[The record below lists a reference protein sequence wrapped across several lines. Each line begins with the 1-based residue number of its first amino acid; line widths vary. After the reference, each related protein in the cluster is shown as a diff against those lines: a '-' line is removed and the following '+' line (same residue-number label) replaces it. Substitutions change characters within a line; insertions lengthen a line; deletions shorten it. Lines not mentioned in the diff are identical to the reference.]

1 MFIREQC
8 VSRYVTKPANFS
20 AEEQD
25 QLFRLLRQLDGDS
38 SATQRDLAAAV
49 GVSLG
54 RLNTLLRSATDASLV
69 ERITKDSADKRQRV
83 AYALTLKGASEK
95 NRLTDIFLARKFAE
109 YDALHAEL
117 TGTASGFSPLKGR
130 TKLMQNNLAP
140 IPELYV
146 SYDSAQKLKVEAADL
161 TSHDL
166 TPRQI
171 CDLELLM
178 NGGFNPLK
186 GFLSEADYDSV
197 VDNMR
202 LTTGELW
209 PMPITLDVS
218 KDFADSI
225 ELGQDIALRDQ
236 EGVILG
242 TMTVT
247 DKWVPNKAKEA
258 EKVFGA
264 DDLAHPA
271 VNYLHHTAGEV
282 YLGGPVTGIQQPV
295 HYDFRARRDTPNELR
310 AYFRKMGWRKIV
322 AFQTRNP
329 LHRAHQELTFRA
341 AREAEANLLIHP
353 VVGLTKPGD
362 IDHFTRVRCYEAVL
376 DQYPASTTT
385 MSLLNLAM
393 RMAGPREA
401 VWHGL
406 IRKNH
411 GCTHFI
417 VGRDHAGPGKNSAG
431 EDFYGPYDAQDL
443 FREHQEEIGITM
455 VDFKHMV
462 YVQERAQYEPADEIA
477 DKDDVTILNISGTE
491 LRRRLAEGL
500 EIPEWFSFPTVVQ
513 ELRKSK
519 PPRAKQGFTVFF
531 TGFSGS
537 GKSTIA
543 NALMV
548 KLMEMGG
555 RPVTLLDGDI
565 VRKNLSSELGFSK
578 EHRDLNIRRI
588 GYVASE
594 ITKNGGIAIC
604 APIAPYASTRRAVR
618 EDIEAFGAFV
628 EVHVATTIEECERRD
643 RKGLYKLAREGKIK
657 EFTGISDPY
666 DVPEN
671 PELSVET
678 ENVEVDNCAHQV
690 LLKLES
696 MGLIKA

>member
-1 MFIREQC
+1 MSSQM
-8 VSRYVTKPANFS
+8 TKPNF
-20 AEEQD
+20 EEED
-25 QLFRLLRQLDGDS
+25 LLFRLLRQLDTAPDASQRATS
-38 SATQRDLAAAV
+38 SAI

-54 RLNTLLRSATDASLV
+54 RLNALLRTTADAGLITIS
-69 ERITKDSADKRQRV
+69 ERAGPDKRQRF
-83 AYALTLKGASEK
+83 AYSLTSRGAKEK
-95 NRLTDIFLARKFAE
+95 VRLTDQFLARKLEE
-109 YDALHAEL
+109 YNALHAEL
-117 TGTASGFSPLKGR
+117 TGTASGLAPIKHR
-130 TKLMQNNLAP
+130 THPMQNNLAP

-146 SYDSAQKLKVEAADL
+146 SYESAQKLKVEAADL
-161 TSHDL
+161 VSHDL

-186 GFLSEADYDSV
+186 GFLSEADYNGV
-197 VDNMR
+197 VENMR
-202 LTTGELW
+202 LADGQLW
-209 PMPITLDVS
+209 PMPITLDVTE
-218 KDFADSI
+218 DFAASLEI
-225 ELGQDIALRDQ
+225 GQDIALRDQ
-236 EGVILG
+236 EGVILA

-247 DKWVPNKAKEA
+247 DRWEPNKSLEA

-264 DDLAHPA
+264 DDDAHPA
-271 VNYLHHTAGEV
+271 VNYLHNQAGKI

-310 AYFRKMGWRKIV
+310 AYFRKLGWRKVV

-341 AREAEANLLIHP
+341 AKEAEANLLIHP
-353 VVGLTKPGD
+353 VVGMTKPGD
-362 IDHFTRVRCYEAVL
+362 VDHFTRVRCYEAVL
-376 DQYPASTTT
+376 DKYPQSTTT

-401 VWHGL
+401 VWHGI

-411 GCTHFI
+411 GCTHI
-417 VGRDHAGPGKNSAG
+417 IIGRDHAGPGKNSQG

-443 FREHQEEIGITM
+443 FRANAEEIGIEM

-462 YVQERAQYEPADEIA
+462 YVQERAQYEPNDEIE
-477 DKDDVTILNISGTE
+477 DRDNVTILNISGTE

-500 EIPEWFSFPTVVQ
+500 EIPEWFSFPEVVK
-513 ELRKSK
+513 ELRKTK
-519 PPRAKQGFTVFF
+519 PPRSQQGFTVFF

-555 RPVTLLDGDI
+555 RPVTLLDGDL

-604 APIAPYASTRRAVR
+604 APIAPYATTRRAVR

-666 DVPEN
+666 DVPAN
-671 PELSVET
+671 PELRIET
-678 ENVEVDNCAHQV
+678 EGTDVDNCAHQV
-690 LLKLES
+690 ILKLES
-696 MGLIKA
+696 MGLIAAQ

>member
-1 MFIREQC
+1 M
-8 VSRYVTKPANFS
+8 
-20 AEEQD
+20 
-25 QLFRLLRQLDGDS
+25 QLP
-38 SATQRDLAAAV
+38 
-49 GVSLG
+49 
-54 RLNTLLRSATDASLV
+54 NLV
-69 ERITKDSADKRQRV
+69 
-83 AYALTLKGASEK
+83 
-95 NRLTDIFLARKFAE
+95 
-109 YDALHAEL
+109 
-117 TGTASGFSPLKGR
+117 
-130 TKLMQNNLAP
+130 P

-146 SYDSAQKLKVEAADL
+146 SYESAQKLKVEAADL
-161 TSHDL
+161 PSWDL

-178 NGGFNPLK
+178 NGGFHPLK
-186 GFLSEADYDSV
+186 GFLGQADYDGV
-197 VDNMR
+197 VENMR
-202 LTTGELW
+202 LSDGSLW
-209 PMPITLDVS
+209 PMPINLDVS
-218 KDFADSI
+218 ERFA
-225 ELGQDIALRDQ
+225 ETVEPGQDIALRDQ
-236 EGVILG
+236 EGVILAILS
-242 TMTVT
+242 VT
-247 DKWVPNKAKEA
+247 DKWSPDKSKEA

-264 DDLAHPA
+264 DDSAHPA
-271 VNYLHHTAGEV
+271 VNYLHNHAGPV
-282 YLGGPVTGIQQPV
+282 YLGGPITGIQQPV
-295 HYDFRARRDTPNELR
+295 HYDFKARRDTPNELR
-310 AYFRKMGWRKIV
+310 AYFRKLGWRRIV

-341 AREAEANLLIHP
+341 AKEAAANLLIHP
-353 VVGLTKPGD
+353 VVGMTKPGD

-376 DQYPASTTT
+376 DQYPAATTS

-406 IRKNH
+406 IRRNH

-443 FREHQEEIGITM
+443 FREHADEIGVEM

-462 YVQERAQYEPADEIA
+462 YVQDRAQYEPADEVEDGA
-477 DKDDVTILNISGTE
+477 TVLNISGTE

-500 EIPEWFSFPTVVQ
+500 EIPEWFSFPEVVS
-513 ELRKSK
+513 ELRKTK
-519 PPRAKQGFTVFF
+519 PPRAQQGFTVFF

-578 EHRDLNIRRI
+578 EHRDLNIQRI
-588 GYVASE
+588 GFVASE

-604 APIAPYASTRRAVR
+604 APIAPYATTRRSVR
-618 EDIEAFGAFV
+618 EGIEQYGAFV
-628 EVHVATTIEECERRD
+628 EVHVATSIEECEKRD

-671 PELSVET
+671 PELRLDT
-678 ENVEVDNCAHQV
+678 ENVEVDHCAHQV
-690 LLKLES
+690 LLKLEQ
-696 MGLIKA
+696 MGLVAA

>member
-1 MFIREQC
+1 MD
-8 VSRYVTKPANFS
+8 N
-20 AEEQD
+20 
-25 QLFRLLRQLDGDS
+25 LLPVDVNISIESTYMPIS
-38 SATQRDLAAAV
+38 S
-49 GVSLG
+49 
-54 RLNTLLRSATDASLV
+54 
-69 ERITKDSADKRQRV
+69 
-83 AYALTLKGASEK
+83 
-95 NRLTDIFLARKFAE
+95 
-109 YDALHAEL
+109 
-117 TGTASGFSPLKGR
+117 
-130 TKLMQNNLAP
+130 LAP

-146 SYDSAQKLKVEAADL
+146 SHDSALKLKSKAADL
-161 TSHDL
+161 VSWDL

-186 GFLSEADYDSV
+186 GFLSEADYDGV
-197 VDNMR
+197 VENMR
-202 LTTGELW
+202 LESGALW
-209 PMPITLDVS
+209 PMPITLDVDD
-218 KDFADSI
+218 DFASNL
-225 ELGQDIALRDQ
+225 ELGQDIALRDL
-236 EGVILG
+236 EGVILA

-247 DKWVPNKAKEA
+247 DNWVPNKSVEA

-264 DDLAHPA
+264 DDDAHPA
-271 VNYLHHTAGEV
+271 VNYLHNTAGNT
-282 YLGGPVTGIQQPV
+282 YLGGPVVGLQQPM

-310 AYFRKMGWRKIV
+310 AFFRKVGWRRIV

-341 AREAEANLLIHP
+341 AKEAEANLLIHP

-362 IDHFTRVRCYEAVL
+362 VDHFTRVRCYEAVL
-376 DQYPASTTT
+376 DKYPASTTA

-406 IRKNH
+406 IRANH

-431 EDFYGPYDAQDL
+431 EDFYGAYDAQDL
-443 FREHQEEIGITM
+443 FRENQEEMGIQM

-462 YVQERAQYEPADEIA
+462 WVSEREQYEPADEIEEG
-477 DKDDVTILNISGTE
+477 VTVLNISGTE

-500 EIPEWFSFPTVVQ
+500 DIPEWFSFPEVVK
-513 ELRKSK
+513 ELRRTRPARSQ
-519 PPRAKQGFTVFF
+519 QGFTVFF
-531 TGFSGS
+531 TGLSGS

-555 RPVTLLDGDI
+555 RPVTLLDGDV

-604 APIAPYASTRRAVR
+604 APIAPYATTRRAVR
-618 EDIEAFGAFV
+618 EDIESFGAFI
-628 EVHVATTIEECERRD
+628 EVHVATSLEECERRD
-643 RKGLYKLAREGKIK
+643 RKGLYKLARAGKIQ

-666 DVPEN
+666 DVPAN

-678 ENVEVDNCAHQV
+678 ENVDVDNCAHQV
-690 LLKLES
+690 ILKLEN
-696 MGLIKA
+696 MGLIAG

>member
-1 MFIREQC
+1 MT
-8 VSRYVTKPANFS
+8 SPKTKSNI
-20 AEEQD
+20 AEED
-25 QLFRLLRQLDGDS
+25 LLFRLLRQLDKAPEAS
-38 SATQRDLAAAV
+38 QRSIATAL
-49 GVSLG
+49 GISLG
-54 RLNTLLRSATDASLV
+54 GLNTQLRTAAEAGYIKIS
-69 ERITKDSADKRQRV
+69 ERSGPDKRQRF
-83 AYALTLKGASEK
+83 AYAITTRGAAQK
-95 NRLTDIFLARKFAE
+95 ARLTDQFLTRKLTE

-117 TGTASGFSPLKGR
+117 TGTSSGLIPLKSR
-130 TKLMQNNLAP
+130 IKFMQNNLAP

-146 SYDSAQKLKVEAADL
+146 SYDSSQKLKVEAADL
-161 TSHDL
+161 ISWDL

-186 GFLSEADYDSV
+186 GFLTEEDYNGV
-197 VDNMR
+197 VENMR
-202 LTTGELW
+202 LADGSLW
-209 PMPITLDVS
+209 PMPINLDVS
-218 KDFADSI
+218 EEFASKLEI
-225 ELGQDIALRDQ
+225 GQDIALRDQ

-247 DKWVPNKAKEA
+247 DRWEPNKAKEA

-271 VNYLHHTAGEV
+271 VNYLHNQAGKI
-282 YLGGPVTGIQQPV
+282 YLGGPIVGIQQPV
-295 HYDFRARRDTPNELR
+295 HYDFKARRDTPNELR
-310 AYFRKMGWRKIV
+310 AYFRKLGWRKIV

-341 AREAEANLLIHP
+341 AREAQANLLIHP

-362 IDHFTRVRCYEAVL
+362 VDHFTRVRCYEAVL
-376 DQYPASTTT
+376 DKYPQSTTT

-406 IRKNH
+406 IRANH
-411 GCTHFI
+411 GCTHI
-417 VGRDHAGPGKNSAG
+417 IIGRDHAGPGKNSAG
-431 EDFYGPYDAQDL
+431 EDFYGPYDAQEL
-443 FREHQEEIGITM
+443 FRAHADEMGIEM

-462 YVQERAQYEPADEIA
+462 YVQERAQYEPNDEIE
-477 DKDDVTILNISGTE
+477 DRDNVTILNISGTE
-491 LRRRLAEGL
+491 LRRRLREGL
-500 EIPEWFSFPTVVQ
+500 EIPEWFSFPEVVN
-513 ELRKSK
+513 ELRRTS

-531 TGFSGS
+531 TGLSGS

-555 RPVTLLDGDI
+555 RPVTLLDGDV
-565 VRKNLSSELGFSK
+565 VRKHLSSELGFSK
-578 EHRDLNIRRI
+578 EHRDINIQRI

-604 APIAPYASTRRAVR
+604 APIAPYTATRRTVR
-618 EDIEAFGAFV
+618 EMIEAYGAFV
-628 EVHVATTIEECERRD
+628 EVHVATSLEECERRD

-666 DVPEN
+666 ETPTHA
-671 PELSVET
+671 ELVVET
-678 ENVEVDNCAHQV
+678 ENVDVDNCAHQV

-696 MGLIKA
+696 MGLISGAWA

>member
-1 MFIREQC
+1 M
-8 VSRYVTKPANFS
+8 PAAQPLS
-20 AEEQD
+20 MRPED
-25 QLFRLLRQLDGDS
+25 DHLFRLLRQLDLAPEAS
-38 SATQRDLAAAV
+38 QRATASAL
-49 GVSLG
+49 GISLG
-54 RLNTLLRSATDASLV
+54 ALNTQLRAATEAGLI
-69 ERITKDSADKRQRV
+69 RIAQRPGPDRRQRF
-83 AYALTLKGASEK
+83 AYSLTTRGAATK
-95 NRLTDIFLARKFAE
+95 AQLADQFLARKLAE

-117 TGTASGFSPLKGR
+117 TGSASGLLSLKKRTPLM
-130 TKLMQNNLAP
+130 LSNLSP

-186 GFLSEADYDSV
+186 GFLSEADYNGV

-202 LTTGELW
+202 LADGTLW

-218 KDFADSI
+218 EAFADSI

-236 EGVILG
+236 EGVTLA

-247 DKWVPNKAKEA
+247 DRWIPNKSHEA

-271 VNYLHHTAGEV
+271 VNYLHHTAGKV
-282 YLGGPVTGIQQPV
+282 YLGGPVVGIQQPV

-310 AYFRKMGWRKIV
+310 AYFRKLGWRRVV

-341 AREAEANLLIHP
+341 AKEAQANLLIHP
-353 VVGLTKPGD
+353 VVGMTKPGD
-362 IDHFTRVRCYEAVL
+362 VDHFTRVRCYEAVL
-376 DQYPASTTT
+376 DKYPSSTTS

-401 VWHGL
+401 VWHGM
-406 IRKNH
+406 IRRNH
-411 GCTHFI
+411 GCTHMI
-417 VGRDHAGPGKNSAG
+417 IGRDHAGPGKNSAG
-431 EDFYGPYDAQDL
+431 EDFYGPYDAQEL
-443 FREHQEEIGITM
+443 FRAHQEEIGIEM

-462 YVQERAQYEPADEIA
+462 YVQERAQYEPADEIE
-477 DKDDVTILNISGTE
+477 DRDNVTILNISGTE
-491 LRRRLAEGL
+491 LRRRLREGL
-500 EIPEWFSFPTVVQ
+500 KIPEWFSFPEVVR
-513 ELRKSK
+513 ELRRTS
-519 PPRAKQGFTVFF
+519 PPRSQQGFTVFF

-604 APIAPYASTRRAVR
+604 APIAPYAATRRAVR
-618 EDIEAFGAFV
+618 EDVEQFGAFV
-628 EVHVATTIEECERRD
+628 EVHVATSLEECERRD

-666 DVPEN
+666 DVPAD
-671 PELSVET
+671 PELRVET

-690 LLKLES
+690 ILKLES
-696 MGLIKA
+696 LGLITA

>member
-1 MFIREQC
+1 M
-8 VSRYVTKPANFS
+8 
-20 AEEQD
+20 
-25 QLFRLLRQLDGDS
+25 
-38 SATQRDLAAAV
+38 
-49 GVSLG
+49 G
-54 RLNTLLRSATDASLV
+54 RLKVPLV
-69 ERITKDSADKRQRV
+69 EIIATAK
-83 AYALTLKGASEK
+83 EEPM
-95 NRLTDIFLARKFAE
+95 LA
-109 YDALHAEL
+109 
-117 TGTASGFSPLKGR
+117 
-130 TKLMQNNLAP
+130 NLSP

-146 SYDSAQKLKVEAADL
+146 SHESAQKLKVEAADL
-161 TSHDL
+161 ISWDL

-186 GFLSEADYDSV
+186 GFLSEADYNSV
-197 VDNMR
+197 VETMR
-202 LTTGELW
+202 LEDGSLW
-209 PMPITLDVS
+209 PMPITLDVGEA
-218 KDFADSI
+218 FAEKLNI
-225 ELGQDIALRDQ
+225 GQDIALRDQ
-236 EGVILG
+236 EGVILA

-247 DKWVPNKAKEA
+247 DRWMPDKAKEA
-258 EKVFGA
+258 KLVFGA

-271 VNYLHHTAGEV
+271 VNYLHNTAGAV
-282 YLGGPVTGIQQPV
+282 YLGGPVVGIQQPI

-310 AYFRKMGWRKIV
+310 AYFRKLGWRKVV

-341 AREAEANLLIHP
+341 AKEAQANLMIHP
-353 VVGLTKPGD
+353 VVGMTKPGD

-376 DQYPASTTT
+376 DKYPAATTT

-431 EDFYGPYDAQDL
+431 EEFYGPYDAQDL
-443 FREHQEEIGITM
+443 FRTYQEEMGIEM
-455 VDFKHMV
+455 MDFKHMV
-462 YVQERAQYEPADEIA
+462 CVQERAQYEPADEIEEG
-477 DKDDVTILNISGTE
+477 VTVLNISGTE
-491 LRRRLAEGL
+491 LRRRLSEGL
-500 EIPEWFSFPTVVQ
+500 EIPEWFSFPEVVA
-513 ELRKSK
+513 ELRKTR
-519 PPRAKQGFTVFF
+519 PPRSKQGFTVFF

-618 EDIEAFGAFV
+618 EDVEQFGAFA
-628 EVHVATTIEECERRD
+628 EVHVATSIEECERRD

-671 PELSVET
+671 PELRVET
-678 ENVEVDNCAHQV
+678 ENVDVDHCAHQV

-696 MGLIKA
+696 MGLIAAQ